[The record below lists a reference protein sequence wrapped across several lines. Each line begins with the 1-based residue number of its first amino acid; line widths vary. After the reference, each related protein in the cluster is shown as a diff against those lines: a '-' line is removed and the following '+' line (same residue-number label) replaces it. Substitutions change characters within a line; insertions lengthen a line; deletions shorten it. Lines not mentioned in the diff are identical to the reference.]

1 MSAHATTLFH
11 KKLTLYWCCND
22 RLWRR
27 RGSTVPNNENDDDN
41 NNNNSMTASPEN
53 MSSAPSPP
61 NAATTT
67 TVQEGQ
73 GSPTTTTTTT
83 TTRNPSYE
91 MQEVDRLLSQDP
103 ERAAHMYRNY
113 VIRERRRQLAR
124 QQRQEQQAPW
134 LHSLVFWQRISRPIR
149 SNSSQTHSS
158 SLPNTTTTTTTVS
171 PITTATTH
179 PPQSQENATTPIEA
193 IMTTT
198 TTAMHPTHSATTMSS
213 VVWDATVIDPR
224 LSDRLVLKTK
234 IYQSTQQ
241 QPLSSSLIS
250 EDRHQENEN
259 SNNDDIEQSQST
271 PPFSSSTHDTLSPP
285 PSTPTET
292 EPTAT
297 PSSAWSLP
305 NLLFSRD
312 RDAATLE
319 EMDDEMEHGIR
330 CAICL
335 IRLQDGDVIGD
346 IPCGHAF
353 HKDCLKDW
361 LKRKNRCPLCQQT
374 GVAKLYQRTSASRP

>member
-1 MSAHATTLFH
+1 
-11 KKLTLYWCCND
+11 
-22 RLWRR
+22 
-27 RGSTVPNNENDDDN
+27 
-41 NNNNSMTASPEN
+41 
-53 MSSAPSPP
+53 
-61 NAATTT
+61 
-67 TVQEGQ
+67 
-73 GSPTTTTTTT
+73 
-83 TTRNPSYE
+83 
-91 MQEVDRLLSQDP
+91 
-103 ERAAHMYRNY
+103 
-113 VIRERRRQLAR
+113 
-124 QQRQEQQAPW
+124 
-134 LHSLVFWQRISRPIR
+134 
-149 SNSSQTHSS
+149 
-158 SLPNTTTTTTTVS
+158 
-171 PITTATTH
+171 
-179 PPQSQENATTPIEA
+179 
-193 IMTTT
+193 MTTT

-297 PSSAWSLP
+297 PSSAWSFP

-335 IRLQDGDVIGD
+335 IRLQDGDAIGD
-346 IPCGHAF
+346 ITCGHAF

-374 GVAKLYQRTSASRP
+374 GVAKLYQELLHTDNSGNNYTHNNNNHRHNPPSTRTTSSSSANNTFTTAAATAIPENENDEQYVALPMQHLFS